1 MPPIIHNMKGEKKLN
16 QTFLMLAA
24 TAAADDLAADHPFLD
39 GLLNAISS
47 LGSSFGS
54 IADGLMGIT
63 IKNEGNLATALTNI
77 GAGLVTFF
85 MVLEIVTYCF
95 NVDFHAGFE
104 SALKIGVK
112 TVLLYII
119 VENCQSAASLVIGI
133 FKMNT
138 EFEFAEKFASITD
151 GLGGS
156 IAPSLKIS
164 DDADFVTKTIMP
176 IAIGA
181 ILIVMLIAIFIIFAM
196 VIISMI
202 GIVAETAILTALAPI
217 ATSTLVNSQV
227 RQTGITFLKALAAI
241 SMQWGVIGLCFDI
254 FNAITTAI
262 SSDAFKLETDVS
274 MISAFFSTLAPMLC
288 LIALATMISKS
299 GEITKRALGV

>member
-1 MPPIIHNMKGEKKLN
+1 
-16 QTFLMLAA
+16 MLAE
-24 TAAADDLAADHPFLD
+24 TAGTSDLSAEHPILQ

-47 LGSSFGS
+47 IGSSFGG
-54 IADGLMGIT
+54 IADGLMSLT
-63 IKNEGNLATALTNI
+63 IENKSNLATALSNI

-112 TVLLYII
+112 TVLMYII

-133 FKMNT
+133 FKMDT
-138 EFEFAEKFASITD
+138 ELTFSTQFSSITQ
-151 GLGGS
+151 GLGEAIS
-156 IAPSLKIS
+156 PSLEIS
-164 DDADFVTKTIMP
+164 DDGGLIEKIVTP
-176 IAIGA
+176 IAIGT
-181 ILIVMLIAIFIIFAM
+181 ILIVMMLAIFIIFAM

>member
-1 MPPIIHNMKGEKKLN
+1 MNPLN
-16 QTFLMLAA
+16 LMTNINFMYA
-24 TAAADDLAADHPFLD
+24 TAAAAEGHPNLQ

-47 LGSSFGS
+47 IGSSFGG
-54 IADGLMGIT
+54 IADGLMSLT
-63 IKNEGNLATALTNI
+63 IENKSELATALSNI

-112 TVLLYII
+112 TVLMYII
-119 VENCQSAASLVIGI
+119 VDNCQSAAELVIGI
-133 FKMNT
+133 FKMDT
-138 EFEFAEKFASITD
+138 ELTFSSQFASITE
-151 GLGGS
+151 GLGEAIS
-156 IAPSLKIS
+156 PTLEIS
-164 DDADFVTKTIMP
+164 DDADFITKTITP
-176 IAIGA
+176 LAIGT
-181 ILIVMLIAIFIIFAM
+181 ILIVMIIAIFIIFAM

-227 RQTGITFLKALAAI
+227 RQTGITFLKTLAAI

>member
-1 MPPIIHNMKGEKKLN
+1 
-16 QTFLMLAA
+16 MLAE
-24 TAAADDLAADHPFLD
+24 TAGTSDLSAEHPILQ

-47 LGSSFGS
+47 IGSSFGG
-54 IADGLMGIT
+54 IADGLMNLT
-63 IKNEGNLATALTNI
+63 IENKSNLAAALSNI

-112 TVLLYII
+112 TVLMYII

-133 FKMNT
+133 FKMDT
-138 EFEFAEKFASITD
+138 ELTFSTQFSSITQ
-151 GLGGS
+151 GLGEAIS
-156 IAPSLKIS
+156 PSLEIS
-164 DDADFVTKTIMP
+164 DDGGLIEKIVTP
-176 IAIGA
+176 IAIGT
-181 ILIVMLIAIFIIFAM
+181 ILIVMMLAIFIIFAM

-254 FNAITTAI
+254 FNEISTAI

>member
-1 MPPIIHNMKGEKKLN
+1 MNRNL
-16 QTFLMLAA
+16 LMLAE
-24 TAAADDLAADHPFLD
+24 TAGTSDLSAEHPILQ

-47 LGSSFGS
+47 IGSSFGG
-54 IADGLMGIT
+54 IADGLMSLT
-63 IKNEGNLATALTNI
+63 IENKSNLATALSNI

-112 TVLLYII
+112 TVLMYII

-133 FKMNT
+133 FKMDT
-138 EFEFAEKFASITD
+138 ELTFSTQFSSITQ
-151 GLGGS
+151 GLGEAIS
-156 IAPSLKIS
+156 PSLEIS
-164 DDADFVTKTIMP
+164 DDGGLIEKIVTP
-176 IAIGA
+176 IAIGT
-181 ILIVMLIAIFIIFAM
+181 ILIVMMLAIFIIFAM